1 MCKDEFKDIK
11 LDICNFDSVFFNE
24 EISKIDKPY
33 AASTICVAI
42 DKLIEK
48 EINISKKKILC
59 LIHDCVTVHIS
70 KESLVNPFENLLFL
84 EDNDVNF
91 LKELL
96 PQINNKV
103 IKGRLADIV
112 WSLSSKREIK
122 FAQIVID
129 SYFSL
134 SIDSESFFYVKIL
147 FERALVFANRL
158 KDKSNEKKKEFC
170 SNCLSVLINIDKP
183 TTYFSYHLAELILKY
198 NLCESQNS
206 LIAEKLECLANCAKD
221 TNEYDKVKD
230 FLELAASFYYRDKNI
245 ERQNEMTFK
254 AAKSY
259 QEYGEMLLSKQDG
272 ICALSIFEV
281 VVKKYQSITKEY
293 KKKYKV
299 GELLSQVYK
308 FIEDA
313 GKMSLEQF
321 HEFKSEPIDIADF
334 VKHSIEVCSINDLY
348 EALLNLLRLIPFAD
362 YKSIKDCTV
371 NLNREYPLQTLFS
384 SMYLNSDGKLIG
396 FVPPSDLKTTDE
408 QILYSYMI
416 KYYFLSFPI
425 YVRGAIIPG
434 IKTIIQNSKISLIE
448 INHIVEKSGLI
459 QRSQIPIISK
469 GIAAGFD
476 FDFATALSLLV
487 PQIESIVR
495 TQLKKYGVKTTYTDF
510 KKGGVETENSID
522 SLIRLPETKEIFGE
536 DIVFEMDVLFCQ
548 PLGGNLRNK
557 IAHGLMSYDEFF
569 SDYSIFAFGFILK
582 LIFNP
587 FWNNHVIQMQEE
599 RNK

>member
-1 MCKDEFKDIK
+1 MA
-11 LDICNFDSVFFNE
+11 V
-24 EISKIDKPY
+24 
-33 AASTICVAI
+33 
-42 DKLIEK
+42 
-48 EINISKKKILC
+48 
-59 LIHDCVTVHIS
+59 
-70 KESLVNPFENLLFL
+70 
-84 EDNDVNF
+84 
-91 LKELL
+91 
-96 PQINNKV
+96 
-103 IKGRLADIV
+103 
-112 WSLSSKREIK
+112 
-122 FAQIVID
+122 
-129 SYFSL
+129 
-134 SIDSESFFYVKIL
+134 
-147 FERALVFANRL
+147 
-158 KDKSNEKKKEFC
+158 
-170 SNCLSVLINIDKP
+170 
-183 TTYFSYHLAELILKY
+183 
-198 NLCESQNS
+198 
-206 LIAEKLECLANCAKD
+206 
-221 TNEYDKVKD
+221 
-230 FLELAASFYYRDKNI
+230 
-245 ERQNEMTFK
+245 
-254 AAKSY
+254 
-259 QEYGEMLLSKQDG
+259 
-272 ICALSIFEV
+272 
-281 VVKKYQSITKEY
+281 
-293 KKKYKV
+293 
-299 GELLSQVYK
+299 LSQVYK

-476 FDFATALSLLV
+476 FDFATAWSLLV

-582 LIFNP
+582 LIFNSVIEISLFKLKLSLP
-587 FWNNHVIQMQEE
+587 VLQCIYNVKIKEMTRDNLYPLYQDDNGTNIFTSFVYSALKNFKELLSLNMEYFIIDTIFLDQEYSLNALKIFNDLRNNKEVDLDRFYKESKYELGSGFLHTNVGLV
-599 RNK
+599 K

>member
-221 TNEYDKVKD
+221 TNEYDKVKTAANK
-230 FLELAASFYYRDKNI
+230 EKMISENKLAKF
-245 ERQNEMTFK
+245 NE
-254 AAKSY
+254 
-259 QEYGEMLLSKQDG
+259 
-272 ICALSIFEV
+272 IFE
-281 VVKKYQSITKEY
+281 
-293 KKKYKV
+293 
-299 GELLSQVYK
+299 
-308 FIEDA
+308 
-313 GKMSLEQF
+313 
-321 HEFKSEPIDIADF
+321 P
-334 VKHSIEVCSINDLY
+334 Y
-348 EALLNLLRLIPFAD
+348 EAKLYAEYNEELWSVLSVDEKINT
-362 YKSIKDCTV
+362 TV
-371 NLNREYPLQTLFS
+371 
-384 SMYLNSDGKLIG
+384 G
-396 FVPPSDLKTTDE
+396 FQD
-408 QILYSYMI
+408 
-416 KYYFLSFPI
+416 
-425 YVRGAIIPG
+425 
-434 IKTIIQNSKISLIE
+434 
-448 INHIVEKSGLI
+448 
-459 QRSQIPIISK
+459 
-469 GIAAGFD
+469 
-476 FDFATALSLLV
+476 
-487 PQIESIVR
+487 
-495 TQLKKYGVKTTYTDF
+495 
-510 KKGGVETENSID
+510 
-522 SLIRLPETKEIFGE
+522 
-536 DIVFEMDVLFCQ
+536 
-548 PLGGNLRNK
+548 
-557 IAHGLMSYDEFF
+557 SYDKYF
-569 SDYSIFAFGFILK
+569 K
-582 LIFNP
+582 
-587 FWNNHVIQMQEE
+587 
-599 RNK
+599 